1 MTDEQFHNLV
11 LLALARVSVRTIA
24 AATGASVPSVERW
37 AAGKNFPHPAVR
49 QRFADAIGV
58 VIR

>member
-1 MTDEQFHNLV
+1 MTDEQFHRLV
-11 LLALARVSVRTIA
+11 LEALEHVSARTIA

-58 VIR
+58 VKR

>member
-11 LLALARVSVRTIA
+11 LLALARVSARTIA
-24 AATGASVPSVERW
+24 AATGASSTSVERW
-37 AAGKNFPHPAVR
+37 AAGKNLPHPAVR
-49 QRFADAIGV
+49 HRFADAIGV

>member
-11 LLALARVSVRTIA
+11 LLALARVSARTIA
-24 AATGASVPSVERW
+24 AATGANVPSVERW